1 MDDTTRTLRLVLEQ
15 ERRRGFQDTTVRGGL
30 DGMLRGLH
38 QSGGIRPGSPV
49 HDILVETLAY
59 PYQQLTPAMRERW
72 VARTIAALER
82 PARARPPAAAEA
94 PEPTPSTIRYGVTGP
109 LRVGRRTPAKR
120 AASNKRNGT
129 AATPAPVEKKLTA
142 DSPVTQLP
150 AAGRW
155 AARLEALGVRTV
167 RDLLWHLPH
176 RYD

>member
-1 MDDTTRTLRLVLEQ
+1 MHDPSRTLRLVLEQ
-15 ERRRGFQDTTVRGGL
+15 EQRRGYQDTTVRGGL

-38 QSGGIRPGSPV
+38 QSGGIRPDSPV

-82 PARARPPAAAEA
+82 PARARARAAADT
-94 PEPTPSTIRYGVTGP
+94 PEPGPSTIRYGVTGP

-120 AASNKRNGT
+120 PSAAKRNG
-129 AATPAPVEKKLTA
+129 ATTKVEPVEKKLTPE
-142 DSPVTQLP
+142 SPVTELP

-155 AARLEALGVRTV
+155 AARL
-167 RDLLWHLPH
+167 
-176 RYD
+176 